1 MAYALSPSLRLAS
14 SLLVALLL
22 LSGTRARAEDPSA
35 PPPRATPSTAGS
47 LLGGVRPPT
56 LSREESAEAD
66 AAAELAEIAAAPGHE
81 PAAGALLQ
89 AREALARARARRRD
103 GDTSGAARALAV
115 TRAALELAGRQAAL
129 ARERTAAA
137 AAGRARELAV
147 ARAAAAR
154 EALTVAQ
161 RVRDGAARDGA
172 AGEDAARDGAG
183 AP

>member
-1 MAYALSPSLRLAS
+1 V
-14 SLLVALLL
+14 LVALLL
-22 LSGTRARAEDPSA
+22 LSGRRARAEDPPA
-35 PPPRATPSTAGS
+35 PPPRSTPRTAGS

-56 LSREESAEAD
+56 LSREESAEND
-66 AAAELAEIAAAPGHE
+66 AAAERAEIAATPGHE
-81 PAAGALLQ
+81 SAAGALLQ
-89 AREALARARARRRD
+89 AREALARARSRRLD
-103 GDTSGAARALAV
+103 GDASGAARALAV

-154 EALTVAQ
+154 EALAVAQ

-172 AGEDAARDGAG
+172 G